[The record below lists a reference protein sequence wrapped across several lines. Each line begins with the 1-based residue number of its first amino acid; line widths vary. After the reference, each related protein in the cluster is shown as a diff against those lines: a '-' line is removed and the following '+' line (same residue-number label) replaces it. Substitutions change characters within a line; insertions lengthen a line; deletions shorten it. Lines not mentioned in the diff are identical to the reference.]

1 MSEHYKCKNCGRTFH
16 EKYVM
21 TKHTSHEAIIGLS
34 GHTPLDLSVCPYCR
48 SEDIEETFISSCSTC
63 DTYLTGKSYE
73 FFNKSYCDICIME
86 FIPDSEDLLRE
97 YIKDS
102 CEIHLS
108 KFEELIKTNNIYKV
122 IGFFEAKDSLFLEDY
137 LLFLE
142 EKIAELKEACKS
154 ASSIEDIL
162 YSKLCDGC
170 ASELHC
176 HWECCHCDKYLEEE
190 EKLES
195 LLAISTLIEGG
206 D

>member
-1 MSEHYKCKNCGRTFH
+1 
-16 EKYVM
+16 
-21 TKHTSHEAIIGLS
+21 
-34 GHTPLDLSVCPYCR
+34 
-48 SEDIEETFISSCSTC
+48 
-63 DTYLTGKSYE
+63 
-73 FFNKSYCDICIME
+73 ME
-86 FIPDSEDLLRE
+86 FIPDSEELLRE
-97 YIKDS
+97 YIKDN

-142 EKIAELKEACKS
+142 EKITELKEACKS

-162 YSKLCDGC
+162 YSKLCDDC
-170 ASELHC
+170 IPSKICHEECTHC
-176 HWECCHCDKYLEEE
+176 PEYLEEE